1 MAKFAKLGS
10 RVNPGLGHFDEM
22 TWVIFRRGFFGPPHA
37 LAGELMEL
45 FCGHLALPCERRHP
59 VLVGQSTMAS
69 KVPVLFFEACGN
81 LLRNLAFGALEPAGT
96 RTGWVHE

>member
-10 RVNPGLGHFDEM
+10 RVNPSLGHFDEM
-22 TWVIFRRGFFGPPHA
+22 TPFIFRRSFFGPPHA

-45 FCGHLALPCERRHP
+45 FCGHLALPWERRHP

-69 KVPVLFFEACGN
+69 KVPVIFLELGGTFCEIWHWGRAGTCGN
-81 LLRNLAFGALEPAGT
+81 SDWINA
-96 RTGWVHE
+96 